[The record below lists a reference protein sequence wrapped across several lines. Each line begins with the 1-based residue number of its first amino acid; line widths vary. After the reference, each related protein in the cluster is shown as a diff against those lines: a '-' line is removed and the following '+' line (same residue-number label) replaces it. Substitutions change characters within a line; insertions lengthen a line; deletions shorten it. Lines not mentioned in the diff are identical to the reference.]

1 MFTHY
6 VALCRNG
13 DGIDF
18 DLYNYHPLEEIEE
31 FLSQLEDTNENVE
44 LEKIAKTYRGNNVT
58 LVKIRVSVS
67 SHLDNQFE
75 LNILTDLR
83 VGKQLHN
90 HPH

>member
-44 LEKIAKTYRGNNVT
+44 LEKIATTYRGNNVT